1 VTVRPA
7 RPVLHVTP
15 ERGWLNDPNGLIHWR
30 GTHHVFHQADPASVW
45 FGRMT
50 WGHVSGTDL
59 LHWTRHQPALEPS
72 QPADRDG
79 CWTGCVVDADGV
91 ATAIYTGVVALGHDQ
106 WTQTVCL
113 ATAADPGLRTW
124 RKHPGNPLS
133 VEPPDFPVTA
143 FRDPYVWRDG
153 DGWVMVL
160 GSSLPTREGA
170 LLLYRS
176 EDLLRWSY
184 QGVAVRGSDLPEGVW
199 TGAVWECPSLL
210 AAGDGRHIL
219 VFSVQDP
226 DTEAVLHYPV
236 AVTGT
241 FDGARFRPD
250 RLTRFDHG
258 HNCYAPAVETTADGR
273 FLAYGWSWEG
283 LTERGRQE
291 QGWAGCLTLAR
302 EISLRDGQVRYR
314 LAADLAGL
322 RTEHWAERD
331 VRLRPDAPGLTR
343 ALGGGA
349 YELRLAV
356 EAGDTGG
363 FDLTICSSPDGAE
376 QTVIRY
382 RAADGSL
389 EFDRD
394 QSSTWP
400 EATGGVSRARY
411 PRPPSGLVELT
422 VILDHSLAE
431 VFAGDSV
438 VLTERIYPQRP
449 DSDTVRLTA
458 AGAPVTLVRLDGWR
472 LDPKA

>member
-1 VTVRPA
+1 MTVRPA

>member
-1 VTVRPA
+1 VTGRPL

-15 ERGWLNDPNGLIHWR
+15 ERGWLNDPNGLIHWQ
-30 GTHHVFHQADPASVW
+30 GTHHVFHQAEPDRLW

-59 LHWTRHQPALEPS
+59 VHWTRHEPALEPS
-72 QPADRDG
+72 QPPDRDG
-79 CWTGCVVDADGV
+79 CWTGCVVDVDGE
-91 ATAIYTGVVALGHDQ
+91 ATAIYTGVVALGDDQ
-106 WTQTVCL
+106 WTQSVCL

-124 RKHPGNPLS
+124 RKHPGNPLQ

-143 FRDPYVWRDG
+143 FRDPYVWRDR
-153 DGWVMVL
+153 DGWAMVL
-160 GSSLPTREGA
+160 GSSLPTREGTI
-170 LLLYRS
+170 LLYRS
-176 EDLLRWSY
+176 PDLLRWSY
-184 QGVAVRGSDLPEGVW
+184 QGVLVRGGDLPDGVW
-199 TGAVWECPSLL
+199 TGQVWECPSLL

-226 DTEAVLHYPV
+226 GTEAVLHYPV

-241 FDGARFRPD
+241 FDGERFQPD

-258 HNCYAPAVETTADGR
+258 RNCYAPAVETTADGR

-283 LTERGRQE
+283 LTEQGRQE
-291 QGWAGCLTLAR
+291 QGWAGCLTLPR

-314 LAADLAGL
+314 LAADLSVL

-331 VRLRPDAPGLTR
+331 VRLAPQAPGPTR
-343 ALGGGA
+343 SLGGA
-349 YELRLAV
+349 PYELHLAV
-356 EAGDTGG
+356 DVGDDGG
-363 FDLTICSSPDGAE
+363 FDLTLCSSPDGAE

-400 EATGGVSRARY
+400 EAIGGVSRASY
-411 PRPPSGLVELT
+411 PRPPSGLIELT
-422 VILDHSLAE
+422 VILDHSVVE
-431 VFAGDSV
+431 VFAGDSL
-438 VLTERIYPQRP
+438 VLTERIYPLRP
-449 DSDTVRLTA
+449 DSDIVRLTA
-458 AGAPVTLVRLDGWR
+458 VGGPVTLARLDGWR
-472 LDPKA
+472 LDPVA

>member
-1 VTVRPA
+1 MTVRPA

-291 QGWAGCLTLAR
+291 QGWAGCLTLPR

-343 ALGGGA
+343 ALGAGP
-349 YELRLAV
+349 YELRLVV